1 MDILTIAYVTLG
13 FTVFT
18 ILMVI
23 AGIFSG
29 NYTFSRYI
37 ALAFDVFWNVITGG
51 TVGITMSARAGVAET
66 KGQRWGK
73 AMSTFLSWMEKDH
86 CQLAIQGD
94 IDRAKSVIKELSPYD
109 KRNIK

>member
-51 TVGITMSARAGVAET
+51 TVGITISARAGVAET
-66 KGQRWGK
+66 KGKRWGK

-86 CQLAIQGD
+86 CQLAIQG
-94 IDRAKSVIKELSPYD
+94 LNP
-109 KRNIK
+109 